1 MGSRARHSSG
11 RKAAS
16 FRARKGRCKT
26 SRPEPAPKSEPDLH
40 VILGRLSDAMSIIA
54 TATRS
59 MAAAEQIAGSATAA
73 DVGEEIITL
82 EHGMRVLRSAYDEM
96 DVALRAVTP

>member
-1 MGSRARHSSG
+1 
-11 RKAAS
+11 
-16 FRARKGRCKT
+16 
-26 SRPEPAPKSEPDLH
+26 